1 MRTSRAPATTSMW
14 TRPMVFF
21 MPVLLAF
28 NSRGWMQKS
37 ATGRDAPRGKAR
49 GDQRAVDQRARNDG
63 RICPVAR
70 ETKRGLRK
78 TLGQSKEK
86 FSEILERGAQLLLR
100 RRRFTGHRK

>member
-1 MRTSRAPATTSMW
+1 
-14 TRPMVFF
+14 
-21 MPVLLAF
+21 MPVLPRSTHVDGCKNRRL
-28 NSRGWMQKS
+28 
-37 ATGRDAPRGKAR
+37 GRDAPRGKAVEIN
-49 GDQRAVDQRARNDG
+49 ALWINPLETMG